1 MSILQNL
8 SFYLNRLFQQIT
20 YRKKACLTIGFFLI
34 FCSGIYCQQ
43 QNRLDSLVSAYE
55 SGNYKK
61 QDKLSIL
68 EEITNSYNDPDK
80 ILFFSNLLIDAAQAA
95 DSTGYIYV
103 GLLQRG
109 NALQRKSDLSKALE
123 SYLDAA
129 KIANKGKQT
138 GAIYITIADVYSIMG
153 NHNNAVNYYQNAI
166 AILKGEKDSVMVT
179 TALYNLGDEYLKA
192 DNLDSALLYTKES
205 EALSN
210 KINYHIGEAYCL
222 GSKGI
227 IYSKKGNHLQAEVN
241 LNRAIVLLE
250 ALNEYAAIC
259 EFLISMA
266 DIYQQKEDNE
276 AAKNYARKSLELAKK
291 YGLKKEVCDANL
303 KLSELYEKTGDPQ
316 KAFAYYKDY
325 INYRDSVS
333 NLESVQKVADLRTD
347 FEVSEKQMEV
357 DLLATRN
364 KLRIAERNGFIFAS
378 LLLVAILIIS
388 IYFYTQRAKRNKLI
402 AAQKTQEAEIVH
414 QKNLMQSVITSQE
427 AERKRIGMDLHDE
440 VGAALST
447 LRIKID
453 RNDGEAALAAD
464 LTANY
469 KSDIDKII
477 ANMRNIS
484 HALSPRISGN
494 FGFYDA
500 IHELSDGVNRSGKI
514 SMAVQFDES
523 KLPVFTN
530 DQAPMALYRVIAEL
544 INNTLKHA
552 QAKNIQLT
560 VDVTDGKMKI
570 DYSDD
575 GIGIKQKPGKQ
586 SNGIGMQNIESR
598 LGIIAATWQIQQP
611 VSGGY
616 GVVIAVP
623 LLNMA

>member
-1 MSILQNL
+1 M
-8 SFYLNRLFQQIT
+8 
-20 YRKKACLTIGFFLI
+20 GFFLI

-43 QNRLDSLVSAYE
+43 QTGLDSLVSVYE

-61 QDKLSIL
+61 EDKLLIL
-68 EEITNSYNDPDK
+68 EKITWGYHDPEK
-80 ILFFSNLLIDAAQAA
+80 ILFFSDLLIQAAQAA
-95 DSTGYIYV
+95 DSTDFLCEGYT
-103 GLLQRG
+103 QKG
-109 NALQRKSDLSKALE
+109 NALRLKSDFSKALE
-123 SYLDAA
+123 NYFKGAE
-129 KIANKGKQT
+129 IARKEKQKG
-138 GAIYITIADVYSIMG
+138 ALYITIADVYSIMG
-153 NHNNAVNYYQNAI
+153 NHNNTVNYYQNGI
-166 AILKGEKDSVMVT
+166 AILKGEKDSLLVAS
-179 TALYNLGDEYLKA
+179 ALYNLGDEYLKA

-205 EALSN
+205 QALSH
-210 KINYHIGEAYCL
+210 KINFRIGEAYCL
-222 GSKGI
+222 GSMGM
-227 IYSKKGNHLQAEVN
+227 IYLKKGNHLQAEAN
-241 LNRAIVLLE
+241 LNKAIVLLE

-266 DIYQQKEDNE
+266 DIYQGKQDNE

-291 YGLKKEVCDANL
+291 YGLKKEISDANL

-316 KAFAYYKDY
+316 KAFTYYKDY
-325 INYRDSVS
+325 ITYRDSVS

-347 FEVSEKQMEV
+347 FEVSKKQKEV

-364 KLRIAERNGFIFAS
+364 KLRIAERNGFVFAS
-378 LLLVAILIIS
+378 LLLAAILVIS
-388 IYFYTQRAKRNKLI
+388 IYFYTQRVKRNKLI
-402 AAQKTQEAEIVH
+402 AAQKMQEAEIVH
-414 QKNLMQSVITSQE
+414 QKHLMQSVITSQE

-453 RNDGEAALAAD
+453 RNDGEATMAAD

-484 HALSPRISGN
+484 HALSPRISGS

-530 DQAPMALYRVIAEL
+530 GQAPMALYRVIAEL

-552 QAKNIQLT
+552 QAKNIQLA
-560 VDVTDGKMKI
+560 VAVADDKMEI
-570 DYSDD
+570 NYQDD
-575 GIGIKQKPGKQ
+575 GIGISQKAGTV

-598 LGIIAATWQIQQP
+598 LGIIEATWQIREP
-611 VSGGY
+611 ITGGY
-616 GVVIAVP
+616 GVVISVP
-623 LLNMA
+623 LK

>member
-1 MSILQNL
+1 M
-8 SFYLNRLFQQIT
+8 
-20 YRKKACLTIGFFLI
+20 GFFLI

-43 QNRLDSLVSAYE
+43 QTGLDSLVSVYE

-61 QDKLSIL
+61 EDKLLIL
-68 EEITNSYNDPDK
+68 EKITWGYHDPEK
-80 ILFFSNLLIDAAQAA
+80 ILFFSDLLIQAAQAA
-95 DSTGYIYV
+95 DSTDFLCEGYT
-103 GLLQRG
+103 QKG
-109 NALQRKSDLSKALE
+109 NALRLKSDFSKALE
-123 SYLDAA
+123 NYFKGAE
-129 KIANKGKQT
+129 IARKEKQKG
-138 GAIYITIADVYSIMG
+138 ALYITIADVYSIMG
-153 NHNNAVNYYQNAI
+153 NHNNTVNYYQNGI
-166 AILKGEKDSVMVT
+166 AILKGEKDSLLVAS
-179 TALYNLGDEYLKA
+179 ALYNLGDEYLKA

-205 EALSN
+205 QALSH
-210 KINYHIGEAYCL
+210 KINFRIGEAYCL
-222 GSKGI
+222 GSMGM
-227 IYSKKGNHLQAEVN
+227 IYLKKGNHLQAEAN
-241 LNRAIVLLE
+241 LNKAIVLLE

-266 DIYQQKEDNE
+266 DIYQGKQDNE

-291 YGLKKEVCDANL
+291 YGLKKEISDANL

-316 KAFAYYKDY
+316 KAFTYYKDY
-325 INYRDSVS
+325 ITYRDSVS

-347 FEVSEKQMEV
+347 FEVSKKQKEV

-364 KLRIAERNGFIFAS
+364 KLRIAERNGFVFAS
-378 LLLVAILIIS
+378 LLLAAILVIS
-388 IYFYTQRAKRNKLI
+388 IYFYTQRVKRNKLI
-402 AAQKTQEAEIVH
+402 AAQKMQEAEIVH
-414 QKNLMQSVITSQE
+414 QKHLMQSVITSQE

-453 RNDGEAALAAD
+453 RNDGEATMAAD

-484 HALSPRISGN
+484 HALSPRISGS

-530 DQAPMALYRVIAEL
+530 GQAPMALYRVIAEL

-552 QAKNIQLT
+552 QAKNIQLA
-560 VDVTDGKMKI
+560 VAVADDKMEI
-570 DYSDD
+570 NYQDD
-575 GIGIKQKPGKQ
+575 GIGISQKAGTV

-598 LGIIAATWQIQQP
+598 LGIIEATWQIREP
-611 VSGGY
+611 VTGGY
-616 GVVIAVP
+616 EVVISVP
-623 LLNMA
+623 LK